1 MSIRLSAG
9 KRTHFPSKRAG
20 DARARYARGVRAL
33 TVLTLS
39 LVIAGCS
46 SGSNN
51 AAAPA
56 TDTGVPETSAPSALS
71 LQAGEVAELPVTEG
85 VARVRLAA
93 PKGDERYIVV
103 LGSTRFDR
111 TVSVPYTVSTDPIDG
126 ETPATIVSDC
136 SIKPDAWSAA
146 PAPTDTAPTGT
157 APAVGTTRKLNTGR
171 EVIDAKVIAT
181 SATAVVWADVTTA
194 HPANLDAAFVDEF
207 LKDFDKVILPR
218 ERAVFGMEPDL
229 DGDGRIG
236 LVFTPITYDTAV
248 AYFTG
253 CDLKEVTGCGAGNAG
268 EFLYLT
274 PPDVIPPPYNT
285 AAAIKEILAHELG
298 HLIHFNRKVLR
309 NSLPDQP
316 DSAYMAEGLGALAQD
331 TIGFQAGNLY
341 VTLAG
346 LQSIDQFSFG
356 EMLKDRAPYDT
367 KRDGPMRGGAYLFA
381 RFLYDRA
388 GGDLANADG
397 TIANKGGPAFMR
409 ALLESKES
417 VTGAISSV
425 GMAKI
430 EDVAMDFYTALAMS
444 NREVA
449 GGVAAQN
456 SCFRYLPVVAD
467 PITMRPRGA
476 DLFATFH
483 SSKMTG
489 PKLQPI
495 ANPSGTIRFGG
506 VEFFTYDAKAAG
518 DLAVTVGVDP
528 QAAPRVRVARVK

>member
-1 MSIRLSAG
+1 
-9 KRTHFPSKRAG
+9 
-20 DARARYARGVRAL
+20 VRAINFFL
-33 TVLTLS
+33 LALAV
-39 LVIAGCS
+39 VGCGGS
-46 SGSNN
+46 SNDSPP
-51 AAAPA
+51 AA
-56 TDTGVPETSAPSALS
+56 TDTGVPETSAPSALL
-71 LQAGEVAELPVTEG
+71 LQAGEAAELPVTDG

-93 PKGDERYIVV
+93 EKGDERFIVV
-103 LGSTRFDR
+103 FGSTHFDR
-111 TVSVPYTVSTDPIDG
+111 TVSAPYTISTDPIEG
-126 ETPATIVSDC
+126 ETPATILRDC
-136 SIKPDAWSAA
+136 SIKPDAWSGA
-146 PAPTDTAPTGT
+146 PAPTDTPPSGT
-157 APAVGTTRKLNTGR
+157 APAVGTTRKLNMGSA
-171 EVIDAKVIAT
+171 VIDAKVIAT
-181 SATAVVWADVTTA
+181 SARAVVWADVTPE
-194 HPANLDAAFVDEF
+194 HPANLDATFVDAF
-207 LKDFDKVILPR
+207 LQDFDNLILPR
-218 ERAVFGMEPDL
+218 ERVVFGMESDL

-236 LVFTPITYDTAV
+236 LVFTPLTYDTAV
-248 AYFTG
+248 AYFSG
-253 CDLKEVTGCGAGNAG
+253 CDLKEVTGCGAGNNG

-341 VTLAG
+341 VTMAG
-346 LQSIDQFSFG
+346 LQDIDQFSLT
-356 EMLKDRAPYDT
+356 ETLKDRARYDS
-367 KRDGPMRGGAYLFA
+367 KRDGPMRGGSYLFA

-388 GGDLANADG
+388 GGDLANTDG
-397 TIANKGGPAFMR
+397 TITNKGGPAFVH
-409 ALLESKES
+409 ALLDSKDS
-417 VTGAISSV
+417 VTASISTL
-425 GMAKI
+425 GGAKI

-456 SCFRYLPVVAD
+456 ACFRYLPVATD

-495 ANPSGTIRFGG
+495 TNPSGTIRFGG
-506 VEFFTYDAKAAG
+506 VEFFTFDAKGAG
-518 DLAVTVGVDP
+518 ELAVTVSVDP
-528 QAAPRVRVARVK
+528 QVLPRVRVARVK